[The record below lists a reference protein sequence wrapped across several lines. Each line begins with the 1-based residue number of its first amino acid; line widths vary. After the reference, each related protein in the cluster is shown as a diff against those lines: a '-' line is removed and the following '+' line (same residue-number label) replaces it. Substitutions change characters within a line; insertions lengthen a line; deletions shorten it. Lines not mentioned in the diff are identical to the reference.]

1 MRADR
6 RREFLKKLVW
16 ACLGSAVLLPSFMF
30 ADTRALRPNVIFILA
45 DDLGYG
51 DLSCYGQKKFAT
63 PNIDRLAAEGMKF
76 TRHYCGCAV
85 CAPSRSTIMT
95 GLHTGHTPI
104 RGNKQ
109 IGEGQ
114 APLPRGT
121 VTLAACLKQAGY
133 ATGCFGKWGLGF
145 PGSEGDPVNVGFD
158 TFFGYNCQME
168 AHSYYPQRLW
178 RDRQEVRLDG
188 QIYSPPVIMDEALKF
203 IRAHAGKTPFFAW
216 LTVTL
221 PHAAMSVPPE
231 LHAPFRKQFPEFEGT
246 KARYDKT
253 RVDESPASAFPAMM
267 GVLDRQVGDVLSLVK
282 ELDIDEDTLILFA
295 SDNGPHKE
303 GGHQPDF
310 WASSGGLRG
319 YKRDL
324 YEGGLRTPFL
334 ARWPGKIRA
343 GGESSQVSA
352 FWDLMP
358 TLCEL
363 AGAHAAPDTDGV
375 SLVPTLLG
383 YGTQPTR
390 AGLYWEFHEQGGK
403 RAYLK
408 GNLKAVQLGVDGAPE
423 GPVEVY
429 DLGSDPAEAHDV
441 SASQATFVAEAR
453 RAFATEHTRSEVF
466 PWGWEKGKRSGVS
479 TEKDKR

>member
-1 MRADR
+1 MTVNR
-6 RREFLKKLVW
+6 RRDFLKDLVW
-16 ACLGSAVLLPSFMF
+16 AGLGSAVFLRPAMAS
-30 ADTRALRPNVIFILA
+30 AEIRVRRPNVIFILA

-51 DLSCYGQKKFAT
+51 DLSCFGQKKFST

-76 TRHYCGCAV
+76 TRHYCGCTV
-85 CAPSRSTIMT
+85 CAPSRSTVMT

-109 IGEGQ
+109 VGDGQ
-114 APLPRGT
+114 APLPQGT
-121 VTLAACLKQAGY
+121 ETLARCLKRAGY

-145 PGSEGDPVNVGFD
+145 PGSVGDPVNVGFD
-158 TFFGYNCQME
+158 TFFGYNCQAE
-168 AHSYYPQRLW
+168 AHSYYPERLW
-178 RDRQEVRLDG
+178 RDRQEVKLDG
-188 QIYSPPVIMDEALKF
+188 QTYSPPLIMGEALKF
-203 IRAHAGKTPFFAW
+203 VREHAGKKPFFAW
-216 LTVTL
+216 LTVTI

-246 KARYDKT
+246 RARYDKT
-253 RVDESPASAFPAMM
+253 REDESPASAFPAMI
-267 GVLDRQVGDVLSLVK
+267 GVLDRQVGEVLALVK
-282 ELDIDEDTLILFA
+282 ALGIEEDTLVLFA

-324 YEGGLRTPFL
+324 YEGGIRTPLL
-334 ARWPGKIRA
+334 ARWPGMIRP
-343 GGESSQVSA
+343 GSESAHLSA

-363 AGAHAAPDTDGV
+363 AGEKPACNMDGL
-375 SLVPTLLG
+375 SFAPTLLG
-383 YGTQPTR
+383 REGQPQHS
-390 AGLYWEFHEQGGK
+390 GLYWEFHEQGGK

-408 GNLKAVQLGVDGAPE
+408 GNLKAIQLNVDKLPE

-429 DLGSDPAEAHDV
+429 DLAADPAEVHNIADRHGLFVDE
-441 SASQATFVAEAR
+441 ARCAFVAQ
-453 RAFATEHTRSEVF
+453 HSRSETF
-466 PWGWEKGKRSGVS
+466 PWKWEKTK
-479 TEKDKR
+479 